1 MRNRLILFALAIPLM
16 ACNTDEKA
24 IETVMNELEYGS
36 VIRTLSFNNSEF
48 VVDDLSSVFSVN
60 IEQQDEEDGALLEA
74 VDLYVR
80 FKDNTVTGNDFSTS
94 EIKFRTLLP
103 DDFTPGGHDNWPRMT
118 LELGYSELLAATNVA
133 HANVSCK
140 DQFLVRLEVKLT
152 NGLVLTVGNASSII
166 IAFDT
171 FFSSPYCYTINVVE
185 PIDDNLFTGLYFYSS
200 VEDGPLG
207 PTFGP
212 PQTVQISRG
221 HSNTVRTVPLKHIL
235 SHPSNELPRNYEFS
249 IVCDEAVFQKNQL
262 SSVIGECGFS
272 GGPILLG
279 PGDENAPINPTDDS
293 GFELWFVEG
302 YEGWDGGC
310 GFGTAPSKIRFTKQ

>member
-1 MRNRLILFALAIPLM
+1 MKKRILLLLTLCTVV

-24 IETVMNELEYGS
+24 IETVMEELEYGA
-36 VIRTLSFNNSEF
+36 VIRTIEFNNSEF
-48 VVDDLSSVFSVN
+48 VVDDLSSVFSVV
-60 IEQQDEEDGALLEA
+60 IEEQDEEDGALLET
-74 VDLYVR
+74 VEIYVR
-80 FKDNTVTGNDFSTS
+80 FQDN
-94 EIKFRTLLP
+94 
-103 DDFTPGGHDNWPRMT
+103 TPGGDNFSTQETRLGSLIPEDFTLGPNGFPRMT
-118 LELGYSELLAATNVA
+118 LELGYQELLTTTGVA
-133 HANVSCK
+133 HSVVECK
-140 DQFLVRLEVKLT
+140 DQFLVRLEVRLT

-166 IAFDT
+166 LAFDT

-185 PIDDNLFTGLYFYSS
+185 PIDPDSFTGTYFYSS

-212 PQTVQISRG
+212 PQVVQISRG
-221 HSNTVRTVPLKHIL
+221 HSNTVRTIPMKHIL
-235 SHPSNELPRNYEFS
+235 SHPSNELPRDYEFS

-279 PGDENAPINPTDDS
+279 PGPENAPINPDDDS

-302 YEGWDGGC
+302 YLGFDGGC
-310 GFGTAPSKIRFTKQ
+310 GFGTAPSRIRFTKQ